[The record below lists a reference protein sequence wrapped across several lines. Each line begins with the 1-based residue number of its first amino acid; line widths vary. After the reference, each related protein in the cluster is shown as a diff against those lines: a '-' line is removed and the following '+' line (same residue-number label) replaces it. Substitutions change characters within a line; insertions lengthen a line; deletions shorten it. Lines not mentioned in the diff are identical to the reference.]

1 MFFIDRDIVFGYDLL
16 FIENN
21 KKGICIEDIGGYD
34 ILYWKKNWLIK
45 FLLNFINFIY
55 ICD

>member
-34 ILYWKKNWLIK
+34 ILYWKNWLIK

>member
-21 KKGICIEDIGGYD
+21 LKGICIEDIGGYD
-34 ILYWKKNWLIK
+34 ILYEKI
-45 FLLNFINFIY
+45 
-55 ICD
+55 D